1 VRFERPPRW
10 RRLLKDAVAS
20 AISHTRSL
28 SSLAP
33 VARGVR
39 PLVIGYHRVVEDFE
53 RAALTDMPTMLVSR
67 AMFERHVEWIGG
79 HFEFVSLDEI
89 ALHVESGEP
98 FSRPVATIT
107 FDDGY
112 RDVYENAVPT
122 LMRVGA
128 AATIFVVTDQVDRSC
143 WQIHD
148 RMYHLLARAYE
159 QWPEP
164 WKGLSAL
171 LANAEIPPN
180 VIGELRPSCTN
191 PYAFTSMLLPSISQ
205 AQAGLVMA
213 RLHAEVGA
221 EREPV
226 PGTMT
231 WRMVR
236 DLHRAGFTIGSHT
249 RTHAWLA
256 NESAEKCREEIAGSK
271 RELEARLGQAVR
283 HFAYPGGQ
291 FTPPIVDLVA
301 RAGYRF
307 AYTACDHRDPRHPAL
322 TIDRLMLWEGSSIAS
337 DGQFSS
343 SILNCQAHRLW
354 PSARRCERVH
364 VA

>member
-28 SSLAP
+28 TSLAP
-33 VARGVR
+33 VAGGCR
-39 PLVIGYHRVVEDFE
+39 PLVIGYHRVVEDFDQ
-53 RAALTDMPTMLVSR
+53 AAATDMPTLLVSR
-67 AMFERHVEWIGG
+67 AMFERHVEWIGR
-79 HFEFVSLDEI
+79 HFEFVALDEI
-89 ALHVESGEP
+89 AAHIDSGEP

-112 RDVYENAVPT
+112 RDVYEHAVPT

-128 AATIFVVTDQVDRSC
+128 AATVFVVTEQVDRPC

-148 RMYHLLARAYE
+148 RMYHLIKRAYDRW
-159 QWPEP
+159 QHP
-164 WKGLSAL
+164 WRGLATV
-171 LANAEIPPN
+171 LADADIAPS
-180 VIGELRPSCTN
+180 VIEHLQTCTS
-191 PYAFTSMLLPSISQ
+191 PYGLTSTLLPAISQ
-205 AQAGLVMA
+205 TQAGLVMD
-213 RLHAEVGA
+213 LLDAELGLDRGSAPRTV
-221 EREPV
+221 
-226 PGTMT
+226 T
-231 WRMVR
+231 WSMVR

-256 NESAEKCREEIAGSK
+256 NESPERGFDEIAGSK
-271 RELEARLGQAVR
+271 RDLEERLGQPVR

-291 FTPPIVDLVA
+291 FTPAVVDMVA
-301 RAGYRF
+301 AAGYRY
-307 AYTACDHRDPRHPAL
+307 AYTACDHHDRRHPAL

-354 PSARRCERVH
+354 PAARRCERVH
-364 VA
+364 AA

>member
-10 RRLLKDAVAS
+10 RRLLKDAIAT
-20 AISHTRSL
+20 AISQTRSL
-28 SSLAP
+28 TSFAP
-33 VARGVR
+33 TAGGFH

-53 RAALTDMPTMLVSR
+53 RAAATDMPTMLVSR
-67 AMFERHVEWIGG
+67 AMFERHMEWIGR
-79 HFEFVSLDEI
+79 HFEFVSLEEI
-89 ALHVESGEP
+89 GCHIERGEP

-112 RDVYENAVPT
+112 RDVYEHAVPT

-128 AATIFVVTDQVDRSC
+128 AATVFIVTEQVDRSS

-148 RMYHLLARAYE
+148 RMYHLLARAYD
-159 QWPEP
+159 QWREP
-164 WKGLSAL
+164 WYGLSAL
-171 LANAEIPPN
+171 LATAEMSPP
-180 VIGELRPSCTN
+180 VIEQRRAASAN
-191 PYAFTSMLLPSISQ
+191 PYDLTSTLLPALSQ
-205 AQAGLVMA
+205 AQAGQVIDL
-213 RLHAEVGA
+213 LHAELGDS
-221 EREPV
+221 RESV

-231 WRMVR
+231 WSMVR
-236 DLHRAGFTIGSHT
+236 DLQRAGFTIGSHT

-256 NESAEKCREEIAGSK
+256 NESPEKRLDEIAGSK
-271 RELEARLGQAVR
+271 RDLEERLGQAVR

-307 AYTACDHRDPRHPAL
+307 AYTACDHQDPRHPAL
-322 TIDRLMLWEGSSIAS
+322 TIDRLMLWEGSSVAS
-337 DGQFSS
+337 DGRFSS
-343 SILNCQAHRLW
+343 SILSCQAHRLW
-354 PSARRCERVH
+354 PSARRCDRVH

>member
-10 RRLLKDAVAS
+10 RRLLKDAVAT
-20 AISHTRSL
+20 AISQTRSL
-28 SSLAP
+28 TSFAP
-33 VARGVR
+33 AAGGFR
-39 PLVIGYHRVVEDFE
+39 PLVIGYHRVVDDFE
-53 RAALTDMPTMLVSR
+53 RAAATDMPTMLVSR
-67 AMFERHVEWIGG
+67 AMFERHVEWIGR

-89 ALHVESGEP
+89 GWHIECGEP

-112 RDVYENAVPT
+112 RDVYEHAVPT

-128 AATIFVVTDQVDRSC
+128 AATVFIVTEQVDRPC

-148 RMYHLLARAYE
+148 RMYYLLARAYD
-159 QWPEP
+159 QWREP
-164 WKGLSAL
+164 WRGLSAL
-171 LANAEIPPN
+171 LATAEISPL
-180 VIGELRPSCTN
+180 VIEQLRASSAN
-191 PYAFTSMLLPSISQ
+191 PYELTSTLLSSLSQ
-205 AQAGLVMA
+205 AQAGLVMDLLHTELGDA
-213 RLHAEVGA
+213 RESI
-221 EREPV
+221 

-231 WRMVR
+231 WSMVR
-236 DLHRAGFTIGSHT
+236 DLQRAGFIIGSHT

-256 NESAEKCREEIAGSK
+256 NESTEKRLDEIAGSK
-271 RELEARLGQAVR
+271 RDLEERLGQTVR

-307 AYTACDHRDPRHPAL
+307 AYTACDHRDLRHRAL
-322 TIDRLMLWEGSSIAS
+322 TIDRLMLWEGSSVAS
-337 DGQFSS
+337 DGRFSS
-343 SILNCQAHRLW
+343 SILSCQAHRLW
-354 PSARRCERVH
+354 PSARRCDRMH